1 MARQRHTP
9 FDVAVAAAETLAHR
23 MPVFWKG
30 ILQPTPGGN
39 AAITE
44 MIVEK
49 QLAFSEGVMAMQAE
63 LLKQSFR
70 PWWMWTSQQSQDAA
84 SDLAHAAT
92 APASRKVKANARRLR
107 KRD

>member
-1 MARQRHTP
+1 MARRRHTP
-9 FDVAVAAAETLAHR
+9 FDVAVATAETLAHR
-23 MPVFWKG
+23 LPVFWKG
-30 ILQPTPGGN
+30 VLSPSPAGN

-49 QLAFSEGVMAMQAE
+49 QVAFTQGMMAMQAE
-63 LLKQSFR
+63 MVKHAFR
-70 PWWMWTSQQSQDAA
+70 PWWMWTAKQSQDAA

-107 KRD
+107 KK